1 MNNDKLKQKLRKYY
15 AERDRLEDEYD
26 KWYSKECAKISAKW
40 RKNPILY
47 PKAKLPS
54 YPFYRPP
61 SLPFPDELR
70 GLT

>member
-1 MNNDKLKQKLRKYY
+1 MSNSELRRKWIDYFN
-15 AERDRLEDEYD
+15 ERDRLREEYE
-26 KWYSKECAKISAKW
+26 KWYSKECAKITAKW

-54 YPFYRPP
+54 YPPYRPP
-61 SLPFPDELR
+61 SPPFPDELR

>member
-1 MNNDKLKQKLRKYY
+1 MNNHDLKQKLRNYR
-15 AERDRLEDEYD
+15 AERDRLREEYD
-26 KWYSKECAKISAKW
+26 EWYSKGCAKISAKW

-47 PKAKLPS
+47 PRAKLPS
-54 YPFYRPP
+54 YPSYRSP